1 MSENES
7 LNDDF
12 DDDDSSEIETTGEVT
27 DTDDSDD
34 GVSMSDAVAAMA
46 DKEAE
51 RLRLQADVEAF
62 LARGGKIVEVP
73 TNVVGDPPKKPASSY
88 GGQSL

>member
-1 MSENES
+1 MNEKES
-7 LNDDF
+7 LNSNF
-12 DDDDSSEIETTGEVT
+12 DDDESTEIEATTEEA
-27 DTDDSDD
+27 DTGDT
-34 GVSMSDAVAAMA
+34 VSMSDSVAAIA

-73 TNVVGDPPKKPASSY
+73 TNVINDPPKKPVSSY

>member
-1 MSENES
+1 MNEEES
-7 LNDDF
+7 LDDDLNDDNSLEVEVT
-12 DDDDSSEIETTGEVT
+12 DADDSS
-27 DTDDSDD
+27 DS
-34 GVSMSDAVAAMA
+34 VSMSDSAAAMA

-51 RLRLQADVEAF
+51 RLRLQADIEAF

-73 TNVVGDPPKKPASSY
+73 TNVINDPPKKPVSSY

>member
-1 MSENES
+1 MNEEDS
-7 LNDDF
+7 LDDDLNDDN
-12 DDDDSSEIETTGEVT
+12 SSEIEEV
-27 DTDDSDD
+27 DADDSSDS
-34 GVSMSDAVAAMA
+34 VSMSDSAAAMA

-51 RLRLQADVEAF
+51 RLRLQADIEAF

-73 TNVVGDPPKKPASSY
+73 TNVINDPPKKPVSSY

>member
-1 MSENES
+1 MNEKES
-7 LNDDF
+7 LDD
-12 DDDDSSEIETTGEVT
+12 DLNDDDSSEIDTT

-34 GVSMSDAVAAMA
+34 SVSMSDSIAAMA

-51 RLRLQADVEAF
+51 RLRLQADIEAF

-73 TNVVGDPPKKPASSY
+73 TNAVNDPPRKPVSSY

>member
-1 MSENES
+1 
-7 LNDDF
+7 
-12 DDDDSSEIETTGEVT
+12 
-27 DTDDSDD
+27 
-34 GVSMSDAVAAMA
+34 MA

-73 TNVVGDPPKKPASSY
+73 SNVIGDPPKKPVSSY
-88 GGQSL
+88 GGQPI